1 MKRWIVRITLF
12 LIAILAITFIG
23 IWQSSPGTTTAINDI
38 KGEFKKGSIAS
49 LEKVILGGVEQ
60 WVLLRGEDKE
70 KPVLLILHGGPGV
83 AEMMMFREYLSEL
96 EKHFVVVNWDQQGA
110 GKSYNDKIPVKKMN
124 LKQFVTNTIELTEW
138 LKKRFNQNKI
148 YLLGHSWGSILGIK
162 AIQKQP
168 ESYSAYIGVS
178 QFVNF
183 IDGERISYDF
193 ALKTA
198 KEKNIDHAIKELENI
213 GRPPYK
219 NDIKLVKTQI
229 ERKWITKFGANTYG
243 KTGYGFLIPILLRGR
258 EYTINEKIGF
268 FMGINFSLNLI
279 WSHLTDVD
287 LFTQAKEL
295 NVPVYFCAGRY
306 DYTVPSILAERY
318 FRDLKAPKKDWI
330 WFENSAHNPHF
341 EEPGKFV
348 DYLIHTVLKETHS
361 Q

>member
-1 MKRWIVRITLF
+1 MKRWIFRIILF
-12 LIAILAITFIG
+12 LIAILVIAFVW
-23 IWQSSPGTTTAINDI
+23 IWYLSPGTTMAIYDI
-38 KGEFKKGSIAS
+38 KGEVKTGSIAS

-60 WVLLRGEDKE
+60 WVLLRGEDKQ

-83 AEMMMFREYLSEL
+83 AEMLMYREYLSEL

-110 GKSYNDKIPVKKMN
+110 GKSYNNKIPVECMN
-124 LKQFVTNTIELTEW
+124 VEHFVSNTIELTEW

-168 ESYSAYIGVS
+168 ESYSAYIGVG

-183 IDGERISYDF
+183 IEGERISYDF

-198 KEKNIDHAIKELENI
+198 KEKNIAQAVKELENI

-229 ERKWITKFGANTYG
+229 ERKWITMFGANTYG
-243 KTGYGFLIPILLRGR
+243 KTGYSFLIPILLNGR
-258 EYTINEKIGF
+258 EYTISEKMGF

-279 WSHLTDVD
+279 WSHLTNVD
-287 LFTQAKEL
+287 FFIQAKEL
-295 NVPVYFCAGRY
+295 NVPVYFCAGRH

-318 FRDLKAPKKDWI
+318 FLELKAPKKDWI

-341 EEPGKFV
+341 EEPEKFV
-348 DYLIHTVLKETHS
+348 DYLINTVLKETYS
-361 Q
+361 R